1 MDTEDPVEAILAI
14 QENEAYLDLFE
25 HPGMRLL
32 MDRVMLLR
40 NAYNRISSVKTM
52 EEFHMNQGRMDIL
65 NWLISWPELC
75 KEALEQNKE

>member
-1 MDTEDPVEAILAI
+1 MEDPEDILAI
-14 QENEAYLDLFE
+14 QENELYLDLFE

-32 MDRVMLLR
+32 MDRVVLLR
-40 NAYNRISSVKTM
+40 NAYNRISGVKTM

-75 KEALEQNKE
+75 KEALEQNQQ